1 MVVKDILS
9 LEVPDWVTNPF
20 SAVENAGLQLQE
32 ELLELQ
38 ANEELK
44 SKFNLDTEP
53 SGCNAISHA
62 STQDCGLYVVADL
75 LTKKR
80 NKLQIV
86 NQGDLRLRLTSIEP
100 NIEKLLSLR
109 GFQV

>member
-1 MVVKDILS
+1 M
-9 LEVPDWVTNPF
+9 
-20 SAVENAGLQLQE
+20 
-32 ELLELQ
+32 
-38 ANEELK
+38 K
-44 SKFNLDTEP
+44 SSSQNLNLDTEP

-86 NQGDLRLRLTSIEP
+86 NRGDLRLRLTNIEP
-100 NIEKLLSLR
+100 DIEKLLSLR